1 VNNVENIL
9 ELSGITK
16 IYPGVVALDNVSM
29 NVKRGE
35 VHGLIGENGA
45 GKSTLIKTL
54 AGAHKPNSGEIYYDN
69 NSYEYFLPHQAME
82 LKIACIYQELNQV
95 PFMSV
100 MENIFLGRELYT
112 KSGLLDLKKMEAETK
127 SVLNEFELNIN
138 PHKQLGLLG
147 VGTRQMLEICKAA
160 HANSKLLIMDEPTAS
175 LSEKE
180 TKELFKI
187 IEKLKNKGVTIIYIS
202 HRLEEVQYACDSL
215 TVLRD
220 GQVVIDGVRV
230 NETSVDDMVSY
241 MVGHDIKQKYP
252 KKQFAIGEKVLE
264 VKKLTSKGVFND
276 ISFDVKKGELLGFAG
291 LVGAGRTELMRAIT
305 GADPFDSGQIYID
318 GEKVTI
324 NTPKDSIE
332 HGIAFLTE
340 DRKGQG
346 LILLQSVEFNSTLVH
361 LNHFKNK
368 GFLNLSSI
376 ATETKKLVK
385 DLNFT
390 NKFPTVKGYKDY
402 KEMLKDNS
410 IEAVVV
416 ASSTSTHASTVI
428 DCIKANKKIFCE
440 KPIAVN
446 LEEAKEVQKVVDEND
461 AYIQLGFMRR
471 FDKPYAKAKAQI
483 LKGEMGKPVSLL
495 AISRDPGCPPIE
507 FAKHSGG
514 LVNDMAIHDIDLCRW
529 LMESEVKEVFAHGGV
544 VRFKELGEIGDI
556 DHVNISMIFE
566 NGKMA
571 LIEASRNSAYG
582 YDIRTEVICENGA
595 VAIGNIQDESTIYKI
610 PNKAYIN
617 TIGGFLERFEEAYF
631 NEINVFVENIINN
644 IKPSVTAID
653 GLKAIQIADA
663 INESLK
669 TNKIV
674 RL

>member
-1 VNNVENIL
+1 MN
-9 ELSGITK
+9 K
-16 IYPGVVALDNVSM
+16 I
-29 NVKRGE
+29 
-35 VHGLIGENGA
+35 
-45 GKSTLIKTL
+45 
-54 AGAHKPNSGEIYYDN
+54 
-69 NSYEYFLPHQAME
+69 
-82 LKIACIYQELNQV
+82 KIAVIG
-95 PFMSV
+95 
-100 MENIFLGRELYT
+100 LGRLGSFHAINLQTRIFNAELVAV
-112 KSGLLDLKKMEAETK
+112 S
-127 SVLNEFELNIN
+127 
-138 PHKQLGLLG
+138 
-147 VGTRQMLEICKAA
+147 EI
-160 HANSKLLIMDEPTAS
+160 
-175 LSEKE
+175 
-180 TKELFKI
+180 
-187 IEKLKNKGVTIIYIS
+187 
-202 HRLEEVQYACDSL
+202 
-215 TVLRD
+215 
-220 GQVVIDGVRV
+220 
-230 NETSVDDMVSY
+230 NET
-241 MVGHDIKQKYP
+241 
-252 KKQFAIGEKVLE
+252 AL
-264 VKKLTSKGVFND
+264 
-276 ISFDVKKGELLGFAG
+276 A
-291 LVGAGRTELMRAIT
+291 
-305 GADPFDSGQIYID
+305 
-318 GEKVTI
+318 
-324 NTPKDSIE
+324 
-332 HGIAFLTE
+332 
-340 DRKGQG
+340 
-346 LILLQSVEFNSTLVH
+346 
-361 LNHFKNK
+361 
-368 GFLNLSSI
+368 
-376 ATETKKLVK
+376 
-385 DLNFT
+385 NFT

-410 IEAVVV
+410 IEAVIV